1 MSGSVSGGGAGGMS
15 DRPIESVGAPA
26 VATIDRGAAR
36 PPRWV
41 PTAATTIGSVH
52 VRDGLPLQ
60 DAVLTWADADRT
72 VIAVADGHG
81 HHAHFRSDVG
91 ASLAVATAVEE
102 VRRALG
108 ELTDVELAADMVRRA
123 CAAIVSSWTARV
135 REHIAG
141 HPFTDEQRAAG
152 ADTDPL
158 RPYGSTLLVL
168 AVSGDVLVVAQIGDG
183 DAVLVDSRG
192 EAFRPLPDDPF
203 HDGVHTN
210 SLCQTDPMASLHL
223 AVYDTA
229 VEDISLG
236 FLCTYGFGKS
246 RASGDW
252 WQQTGQQLWQYSR
265 EHGLGWVSEHLPGWL
280 AEPAR
285 VGGDDTTLALVVR
298 NQ

>member
-1 MSGSVSGGGAGGMS
+1 MS
-15 DRPIESVGAPA
+15 DRPIEVVGTPP

-36 PPRWV
+36 APRWA
-41 PTAATTIGSVH
+41 PTAASTIGSVH

-102 VRRALG
+102 VRRVLD
-108 ELTDVELAADMVRRA
+108 ELTDVELAADVVRGA
-123 CAAIVSSWTARV
+123 CAAVVASWTARV
-135 REHIAG
+135 HEHVAG
-141 HPFTDEQRAAG
+141 HPFTDEQLALGAG
-152 ADTDPL
+152 ADPL

-168 AVSGDVLVVAQIGDG
+168 AVSGDLLVVAQIGDG

-203 HDGVHTN
+203 HDGVHTS
-210 SLCQTDPMASLHL
+210 SLCQADPMAALHL

-236 FLCTYGFGKS
+236 FLCTDGFGKS
-246 RASGDW
+246 RASADW
-252 WQQTGQQLWQYSR
+252 WQRTGQQLWEYAG
-265 EHGLGWVSEHLPGWL
+265 EHGLGWISEHLPGWL

-298 NQ
+298 TQ